1 MDIEDYQ
8 MFQDMTKLFEQ
19 SVESFQELAKVQ
31 QEMLQRITNQQI
43 EYTQQCIQATM
54 NQANSLQ
61 GLKSPEEFIEAQK
74 EYTQRLEAALKA
86 AAEQNMKTVQNA
98 QEEIQKIASQSMG
111 GK

>member
-1 MDIEDYQ
+1 

-54 NQANSLQ
+54 NQANAIQ
-61 GLKSPEEFIEAQK
+61 GLKSPEEFMQAQK
-74 EYTQRLEAALKA
+74 EYTQRLESALKA
-86 AAEQNMKTVQNA
+86 AAEQNVKTVQNA
-98 QEEIQKIASQSMG
+98 QNAIQKIASQSMG

>member
-1 MDIEDYQ
+1 

-19 SVESFQELAKVQ
+19 SIESFQELAKVQ
-31 QEMLQRITNQQI
+31 QEMLQRITNQQV

-54 NQANSLQ
+54 NQANALQ

-74 EYTQRLEAALKA
+74 EYTQRLETALKA
-86 AAEQNMKTVQNA
+86 AAKQNVKTVQNA
-98 QEEIQKIASQSMG
+98 QEAIQNVASQSIG